1 MCVCAHFS
9 ICINIYIQILYIC
22 HICIYNRENLVMN
35 TMPVIHAQF
44 QTKVMLGS
52 PTKERNVIL
61 TTRTQ

>member
-1 MCVCAHFS
+1 MHVYMYKY
-9 ICINIYIQILYIC
+9 IYIQILYIC

-35 TMPVIHAQF
+35 TMPVIHAQL